1 MSNAG
6 LIFVLACFMATLI
19 GSVAYF
25 AQRDMRVRRNAE
37 KLIED
42 AGHNADD
49 STLDGDVIFRKTRVS
64 GFLFFLFFLLIL
76 SAAIYGLK
84 FDLGSLNRA
93 GKPFTALSAY
103 IEILFSAVPLA
114 IAVRQWIYKVSV
126 SDRGLAISAFTTRT
140 VMFED
145 ISEVKIETF
154 KGSSFCQIRLRTG
167 ENDLTVDANLKGF
180 LDFVKLL
187 SEKVSNSKGRS

>member
-1 MSNAG
+1 M
-6 LIFVLACFMATLI
+6 T
-19 GSVAYF
+19 
-25 AQRDMRVRRNAE
+25 
-37 KLIED
+37 
-42 AGHNADD
+42 
-49 STLDGDVIFRKTRVS
+49 TLDGNVIFRKTRVS

-93 GKPFTALSAY
+93 GKPFTAVSAY
-103 IEILFSAVPLA
+103 IEMLISAVPLA

-140 VMFED
+140 VVFDD
-145 ISEVKIETF
+145 ISDVKIATH

-167 ENDLTVDANLKGF
+167 ENDLTVDSNLKGF

-187 SEKVSNSKGRS
+187 SEKVSNSKVRS